1 MAAPSST
8 VAVLSVADSGIGMS
22 SDVQSKLFRPFFTTK
37 DSGHGLGLAAVLGIL
52 RRHRAVIVIDSAP
65 GAVLRLRILAQDVM
79 IALDRPTGISALNV
93 LAGVVRDLTPDDGAM
108 LVRLEAGSQTLLA
121 RITTRS
127 AQALALHPGKPVHAV
142 LKAVSVAPGSIGS
155 GSDPSISRHAPPA
168 RDSRSV

>member
-1 MAAPSST
+1 
-8 VAVLSVADSGIGMS
+8 
-22 SDVQSKLFRPFFTTK
+22 
-37 DSGHGLGLAAVLGIL
+37 
-52 RRHRAVIVIDSAP
+52 